1 MNEAQA
7 LQVCGCFASGL
18 DVGFYIEKKYYC
30 IHKSDVYEHELSITE
45 DISSDHET
53 ILYFEVLDVSVND
66 GCLVI
71 DLYDFQMR
79 IDLEEGA

>member
-18 DVGFYIEKKYYC
+18 DVGFYIGKKYYC
-30 IHKSDVYEHELSITE
+30 IHESEVYEHELSITE
-45 DISSDHET
+45 DVSSDKET
-53 ILYFEVLDVSVND
+53 ILYFGVADVSVN
-66 GCLVI
+66 GGSLVI